1 MILKRMVTVLLITVL
16 LISCIG
22 NINVSAEYVFAGE
35 KNSDGEK
42 ILGSDAV
49 FATNSDYYF
58 VNGKKLKYSDF
69 GASAYEDENGTVMV
83 PCALLAEGLGVSIV
97 CSGGKILAN
106 GKEVTVGSKVY
117 GNITLDAPPYE
128 KSGVYFVPAVSFV
141 EKVLG
146 KKLDIPTGDGGLLV
160 ERWVGYYP
168 EKKYKVGI
176 IPHFKEQEHPS
187 VKKLLEGYEDTTL
200 INLREDPK
208 TVCEKIGECEYI
220 ISSSLHGMI
229 VADSFHIPNI
239 HITLNNGM
247 FGDGNKF
254 ADYLSGFG
262 VEHIPFDCEKGD
274 IPSLQLVKDNYK
286 ISIEQVEQ
294 KKQQLFDAFPRL

>member
-1 MILKRMVTVLLITVL
+1 MAYKIFYPIIPNMGDLLNKDMIEDVFNIQVEQASLKTCNI
-16 LISCIG
+16 IAIG
-22 NINVSAEYVFAGE
+22 STLDHTMYSTDTIQ
-35 KNSDGEK
+35 
-42 ILGSDAV
+42 
-49 FATNSDYYF
+49 
-58 VNGKKLKYSDF
+58 KLKQKIAYF
-69 GASAYEDENGTVMV
+69 GNKGVHIWGTGFIRGNPEKDTQFVYKNV
-83 PCALLAEGLGVSIV
+83 EIHAVRGEL
-97 CSGGKILAN
+97 
-106 GKEVTVGSKVY
+106 SK
-117 GNITLDAPPYE
+117 
-128 KSGVYFVPAVSFV
+128 KRV

>member
-1 MILKRMVTVLLITVL
+1 MAYKIFYPIIPNMGDLLNKDMIEDVFNIEVEQASLKECDI
-16 LISCIG
+16 IAIG
-22 NINVSAEYVFAGE
+22 STLDHTMYSTDMIQRLKQRIA
-35 KNSDGEK
+35 
-42 ILGSDAV
+42 
-49 FATNSDYYF
+49 YF
-58 VNGKKLKYSDF
+58 
-69 GASAYEDENGTVMV
+69 
-83 PCALLAEGLGVSIV
+83 
-97 CSGGKILAN
+97 
-106 GKEVTVGSKVY
+106 GSKKVHIWGTGFIRDNPEKDTKFVY
-117 GNITLDAPPYE
+117 KDVEIH
-128 KSGVYFVPAVSFV
+128 AVRGELSKKRV
-141 EKVLG
+141 EKVLD

-168 EKKYKVGI
+168 EKKHKVGI

-262 VEHIPFDCEKGD
+262 VEHKPFDCEKGD
-274 IPSLQLVKDNYK
+274 IPSLQLVKDSYK
-286 ISIEQVEQ
+286 ISIEQVEK
-294 KKQQLFDAFPRL
+294 KKQQLFDAFPKL